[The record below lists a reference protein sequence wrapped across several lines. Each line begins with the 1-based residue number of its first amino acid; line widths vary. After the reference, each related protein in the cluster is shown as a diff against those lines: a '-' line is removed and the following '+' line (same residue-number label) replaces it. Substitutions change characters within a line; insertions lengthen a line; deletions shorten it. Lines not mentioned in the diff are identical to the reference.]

1 MIFYLVRIMISGM
14 YMRHMVQQPIEK
26 LVTLTLD
33 LCKNNVKQLIGCFYN
48 SLGKTVVGVFE
59 DYQTLACA

>member
-1 MIFYLVRIMISGM
+1 
-14 YMRHMVQQPIEK
+14 MRHMVQQPIEK